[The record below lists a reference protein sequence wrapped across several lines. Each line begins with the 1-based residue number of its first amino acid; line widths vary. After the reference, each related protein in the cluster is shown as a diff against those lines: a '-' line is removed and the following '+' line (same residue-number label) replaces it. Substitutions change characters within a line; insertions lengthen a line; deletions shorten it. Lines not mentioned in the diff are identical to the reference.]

1 MPHHAI
7 CIDNKKDYYTNGD
20 RLTGHVVLN
29 LHKDLV
35 TKAVDVKL
43 CCRELAIVVY
53 TTSNGT
59 TSSTQ
64 RDIRKRKVVTEKSRI
79 IGDSDADQ
87 MHILP
92 EGSRV
97 FPFEFQIPM
106 FPDAQLSSFQGFLG
120 GGVTWYIKLVIRRS
134 AFKSNIRVVEPF
146 ALRRYQP
153 IEPVASSLGPI
164 LTSEKEYRSHLP
176 GYNGFN
182 LIGRIRGDKKQPV
195 NLRLQAQVPTPYF
208 FLETA
213 NPLAISLSCSRPEL
227 VAVLGVEVKIKE
239 HAYVCANSHSALHTR
254 YHPIYKGSTDHVSPM
269 DAINDLNHHLIEA
282 RIPESVPANF
292 FTRLHE
298 VFAELIVKVKITSV
312 HAKRHKTELEIR
324 TQIDIWDG
332 VPRGK
337 LPDYVSSNEKAGYSE
352 KEALV
357 WDSKA

>member
-106 FPDAQLSSFQGFLG
+106 FPDSDCFC
-120 GGVTWYIKLVIRRS
+120 K
-134 AFKSNIRVVEPF
+134 
-146 ALRRYQP
+146 
-153 IEPVASSLGPI
+153 
-164 LTSEKEYRSHLP
+164 
-176 GYNGFN
+176 
-182 LIGRIRGDKKQPV
+182 
-195 NLRLQAQVPTPYF
+195 
-208 FLETA
+208 
-213 NPLAISLSCSRPEL
+213 
-227 VAVLGVEVKIKE
+227 
-239 HAYVCANSHSALHTR
+239 
-254 YHPIYKGSTDHVSPM
+254 
-269 DAINDLNHHLIEA
+269 
-282 RIPESVPANF
+282 
-292 FTRLHE
+292 
-298 VFAELIVKVKITSV
+298 
-312 HAKRHKTELEIR
+312 
-324 TQIDIWDG
+324 
-332 VPRGK
+332 
-337 LPDYVSSNEKAGYSE
+337 
-352 KEALV
+352 
-357 WDSKA
+357 